1 MTPTWYRHFQ
11 RNGGL
16 NEILRRQTSRF
27 HYGSKVAAVT
37 ITAFIT
43 ILEPVYCTSSMHQ
56 NIVSLTRDVT
66 DGQTQHMKE
75 MVNQEFSQRR
85 RIGPE
90 SVGVSYVIWLQS
102 KYL

>member
-1 MTPTWYRHFQ
+1 
-11 RNGGL
+11 
-16 NEILRRQTSRF
+16 
-27 HYGSKVAAVT
+27 
-37 ITAFIT
+37 
-43 ILEPVYCTSSMHQ
+43 MHQ

-66 DGQTQHMKE
+66 DGQTQHMQE

-85 RIGPE
+85 RIGLE